1 MPRVLTPAERVTAG
15 SGGATIKRAYQS
27 RPASTATES
36 SIDERLALLRE
47 ACDELQEQSDEQSRV
62 NTKLRNEIYRL
73 RKRAKEMRRKLMAW
87 GIK

>member
-27 RPASTATES
+27 RPASTAGAS
-36 SIDERLALLRE
+36 NIDERLQLLRE
-47 ACDELQEQSDEQSRV
+47 ACDELQEQSEEQARV
-62 NTKLRNEIYRL
+62 NTRLRNEIYRL
-73 RKRAKEMRRKLMAW
+73 RKRAKEMRTKLQAW

>member
-27 RPASTATES
+27 RPASTAAGS
-36 SIDERLALLRE
+36 NIDERLALLRE
-47 ACDELQEQSDEQSRV
+47 ACDELQEQSEEQARV

-73 RKRAKEMRRKLMAW
+73 RKRAKEMRAKLQAW

>member
-1 MPRVLTPAERVTAG
+1 MQRVLTPAERVTAG

-27 RPASTATES
+27 RPASTAGAS

-47 ACDELQEQSDEQSRV
+47 ACDELQEQSEEQARV

-73 RKRAKEMRRKLMAW
+73 RKRNREMRTKLQAW